1 MKPALCILL
10 ALITPLAA
18 FSPELS
24 LVNPRGG
31 QRGTEMEIHFHG
43 DRLEETSEAL
53 FYEPG
58 LSLSSIEIKD
68 PKHVVAKLNIAPD
81 AHLGEHSLRLCT
93 PGGLT
98 QLRSFW
104 VGQFPNV
111 AETEPNATF
120 ETAQKIELNHTVMGV
135 ANLEDD
141 DHYVCRLKKG
151 QRLSVEVE
159 AMRLGRVMF
168 DSFVA
173 ILDPRGFELASCD
186 DTPLLRTDS
195 FVSIIAPEDGD
206 YRILVREAA
215 YEGTPDC
222 QYRLHIGTFPRPT
235 AVFPTGG
242 KPGETIE
249 FTFIGDPS
257 GPILQRITL
266 PTTADPRA
274 AVFPIQDG
282 FTSPSPH
289 YLTVSP
295 LGYVRESGDNST
307 QKTATVMPP
316 LPSAVHGILDD
327 EKSADW
333 FTFSATKGQ
342 NLTLRVIAR
351 SHRSPLDSVL
361 SLHAADGKQ
370 LATNDDQGAPDS
382 SISWTCPADGGYA
395 LQIHDQ
401 LNRSGPDFTYR
412 IEVVEKSPTL
422 AATLPLVERVNSQ
435 KWKTFPVPR
444 GNRYA
449 AVVNVTRENIACD
462 AALES
467 NSLPSG
473 VTQHSP
479 HIPRST
485 NSFPV
490 VFEASSDAPL
500 AGGIY
505 PFFIKSIGNPPIL
518 TGSLTDTIHHV
529 DINNQGAYHSAT
541 FDRIAMAVT
550 REVPF
555 KIDLVAPAAP
565 LVQNGTLALKVRVS
579 REAGYAE
586 KITARFLWNP
596 PGVTGPVTIEI
607 PGGQAEGIYELNASN
622 DATPA
627 AWQVCVLAEANTP
640 QGPVLV
646 ASSLTPFKVAEPYVT
661 MTLDLAATEQGRPTT
676 WLGKIEHRHSF
687 EGSATA
693 VLVGLPHGA
702 TCAPQTFT
710 KNQSEITFPVA
721 IAADAKIGKHN
732 GVFCRITIPENGTTI
747 LHQTAMNS
755 TLRIDPPTQVPVAAS
770 KTNTPP
776 AAPATNPDGQ
786 KPLSRLEQLRQRAK

>member
-1 MKPALCILL
+1 
-10 ALITPLAA
+10 
-18 FSPELS
+18 
-24 LVNPRGG
+24 
-31 QRGTEMEIHFHG
+31 MEVHFHG
-43 DRLEETSEAL
+43 KRLEEISEAL
-53 FYEPG
+53 FYAPG
-58 LSLSSIEIKD
+58 LNLSHIEIKN
-68 PKHVVAKLNIAPD
+68 PQHAVAKLTIATG
-81 AHLGEHSLRLCT
+81 AHLGEHSLRLRS

-98 QLRSFW
+98 ELRSFW
-104 VGQFPNV
+104 VGQFPNIQ
-111 AETEPNATF
+111 ETEPNATF
-120 ETAQKIELNHTVMGV
+120 ETAQKIELNHTIMGT
-135 ANLEDD
+135 ATDEDD
-141 DHYVCRLKKG
+141 DYYVCSLKKG
-151 QRLSVEVE
+151 QRLSVEAE

-168 DSFVA
+168 DSYVA
-173 ILDPRGFELASCD
+173 ILDPKGFELASCD

-195 FVSIIAPEDGD
+195 FTSIIAPEDGD
-206 YRILVREAA
+206 YRIVIREAA

-242 KPGETIE
+242 KPGETID

-266 PTTADPRA
+266 PTAPDPRT
-274 AVFPIQDG
+274 AVFPVQDG

-295 LGYVRESGDNST
+295 LEHVRESGNNAT
-307 QKTATVMPP
+307 LQTATEMPAI
-316 LPSAVHGILDD
+316 PSAVHGVLDD
-327 EKSADW
+327 EKSSDW
-333 FTFSATKGQ
+333 FKFAATKGQ
-342 NLTLRVIAR
+342 NLTLKVIAR
-351 SHRSPLDSVL
+351 NHRSPLDSVL

-382 SISWTCPADGGYA
+382 LIYWTCPADGGYA

-401 LNRSGPDFTYR
+401 LNRGGPDFTYR
-412 IEVVEKSPTL
+412 IEVTEKSPTL
-422 AATLPLVERVNSQ
+422 TATLPVVERGNSQ

-449 AVVNVTRENIACD
+449 AVVNVTRENITCD

-467 NSLPSG
+467 DSLPAG
-473 VTQHSP
+473 VTRHSP

-490 VFEASSDAPL
+490 VFEAASDAPI

-505 PFFIKSIGNPPIL
+505 PFSIKSIGDASIL
-518 TGSLTDTIHHV
+518 TGMVTDTIHHV

-550 REVPF
+550 RKAPF

-579 REAGYAE
+579 RDAGYAE
-586 KITARFLWNP
+586 KITVRFLWNP

-607 PGGQAEGIYELNASN
+607 PGGQSEGLYELNASN

-676 WLGKIEHRHSF
+676 LLGKIEHRHTF
-687 EGSATA
+687 DGSAIA

-732 GVFCRITIPENGTTI
+732 GVFCRITIPENGATI

-755 TLRIDPPTQVPVAAS
+755 TLRIDAPTQVPAAAS